1 MLVQNEHSSDM
12 NEEKYS
18 TCNSMKS
25 SLVVEGENSGVV
37 EEDVK
42 VTTNTFTADQSLDE
56 LTRAIA
62 PGSTRLLRIRRP

>member
-1 MLVQNEHSSDM
+1 
-12 NEEKYS
+12 
-18 TCNSMKS
+18 MKS

-42 VTTNTFTADQSLDE
+42 VTTNTFTADQSLHE
-56 LTRAIA
+56 LTRTIA